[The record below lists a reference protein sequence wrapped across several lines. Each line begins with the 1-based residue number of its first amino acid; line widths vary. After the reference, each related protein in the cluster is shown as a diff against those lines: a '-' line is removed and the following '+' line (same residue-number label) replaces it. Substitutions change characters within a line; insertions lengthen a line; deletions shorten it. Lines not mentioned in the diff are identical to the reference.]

1 MYISNEAIQQI
12 KPPTFD
18 KNPNGYGGTEYM
30 VDNFLQKIAPE
41 MPKLKDYLCVVM
53 PGQMHSSALED
64 NGVPIIIWL
73 HNTLIQFN
81 RDAIELFDN
90 PIFASKL
97 KYLVVVSEYHK
108 QQTLKQ
114 CNVDPDKVIVI
125 QNAIDN
131 IDYNKDKFSNIDKV
145 KLIHASSADRGM
157 EVLLRSTQLIQQD
170 FELNIYNDFYPERSE
185 FSPEYEEIF
194 NDPRINFYGKTPRK
208 TVLKGFG
215 ESHIHAYPTVYEE
228 TSCLTQIEA
237 LNAGCLTVYSDIG
250 VLKET
255 SLGYGM
261 IAKIEKDNLGKVD
274 IEDYIVKY
282 AKLLD
287 EAISKIKNKKF
298 NPKNQSQEVYN
309 FYSWEKAKERWLELH
324 DRL

>member
-1 MYISNEAIQQI
+1 MYISSEAIKQI
-12 KPPTFD
+12 KPPIFD

-30 VDNFLQKIAPE
+30 VDNFLQKIAPD
-41 MPKLKDYLCVVM
+41 MPKLNDYLCVVM
-53 PGQMHSSALED
+53 PGQMHGSALED

-90 PIFASKL
+90 PIFSSKL

-114 CNVDPDKVIVI
+114 CNVDPEKVIVI

-131 IDYNKDKFSNIDKV
+131 IDYNKDKFSNVDKV

-157 EVLLRSTQLIQQD
+157 EVLLRATQLIEQD

-185 FSPEYEEIF
+185 VNPKYAEIF
-194 NDPRINFYGKTPRK
+194 DDPRINFYGKTPRK
-208 TVLKGFG
+208 TVLKSFG
-215 ESHIHAYPTVYEE
+215 ESHIHAYPTIYEE

-237 LNAGCLTVYSDIG
+237 LTAGCLSVYSDIG
-250 VLKET
+250 VLEET
-255 SLGYGM
+255 SMGYGM
-261 IAKIEKDNLGKVD
+261 MAKIAQDDLGAIDV
-274 IEDYIVKY
+274 EEYIVKY

-287 EAISKIKNKKF
+287 DAITQVKNNKF
-298 NPKNQSQEVYN
+298 DPQDQSEKVYD
-309 FYSWEKAKERWLELH
+309 FYSWRKAKERWLALH
-324 DRL
+324 NTL

>member
-1 MYISNEAIQQI
+1 MYISSEAVKQI
-12 KPPTFD
+12 KPPIFD

-30 VDNFLQKIAPE
+30 VDNFLQRIAPD
-41 MPKLKDYLCVVM
+41 MPKLNDYLCVVM

-90 PIFASKL
+90 PIFSSKL

-108 QQTLKQ
+108 QETLRQ
-114 CNVDPDKVIVI
+114 CNVNPNKVIVI

-131 IDYNKDKFSNIDKV
+131 IDYNKDKFNNVDKV

-157 EVLLRSTQLIQQD
+157 EVLLRATQLIEQD

-185 FSPEYEEIF
+185 VNPVYAEIF
-194 NDPRINFYGKTPRK
+194 DDPRITFYGKTPRK
-208 TVLKGFG
+208 TVLKSFG
-215 ESHIHAYPTVYEE
+215 ESHIHAYPTIYEE
-228 TSCLTQIEA
+228 TSCLTQIES
-237 LNAGCLTVYSDIG
+237 LTSNCLAVYSDIG
-250 VLKET
+250 VLEET

-261 IAKIEKDNLGKVD
+261 MAKISKNESGQID
-274 IEDYIVKY
+274 IEQYVKEY
-282 AKLLD
+282 ATLLD
-287 EAISKIKNKKF
+287 NAITRITLNGF
-298 NPKNQSQEVYN
+298 DPEDQANTVYN
-309 FYSWEKAKERWLELH
+309 FYSWERAKERWLALH
-324 DRL
+324 DTL